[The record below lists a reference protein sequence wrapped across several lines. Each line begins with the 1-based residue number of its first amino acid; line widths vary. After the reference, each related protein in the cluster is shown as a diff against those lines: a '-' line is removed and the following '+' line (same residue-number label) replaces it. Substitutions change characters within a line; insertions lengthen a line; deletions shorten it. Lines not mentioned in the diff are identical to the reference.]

1 MNLVSKNANVCPEGF
16 TVLVVD
22 DSAVSRKFVEQTLKG
37 RCELIF
43 AEDGERGL
51 ALFAEHQ
58 PNLVIADWNMPDPNG
73 IELCQRIRSEFQ
85 ELITAPYTY
94 LILLTSNSEK
104 EHVVQGLAAGADDY
118 LTKPCHPDELV
129 ARVEVARRFVNMH
142 QQIEAKNRLL
152 EELALTDS
160 LTGLANRRALDDWA
174 GRQISG
180 AARHGFPFWV
190 ILADIDNFKAVND
203 THGHAAGDAV
213 IKQFAAILRRN
224 TRRSNVCARVGGEE
238 FMLVLTHADHDDVYT
253 IAERIRRQ
261 CEENEFVY
269 GAAKIRI
276 TASFG
281 MAGFHSHAAPAFE
294 DLVNH
299 ADAALYAAKREGRNR
314 ISSAEIAS
322 AK

>member
-1 MNLVSKNANVCPEGF
+1 MNFDPKHANSCSDGF
-16 TVLVVD
+16 KVLVVD
-22 DSAVSRKFVEQTLKG
+22 DSAVSRKFVEQTLKD

-43 AEDGERGL
+43 AADGQRGL
-51 ALFAEHQ
+51 ALFTEHQ

-73 IELCQRIRSEFQ
+73 IELCQRIRNEFQ
-85 ELITAPYTY
+85 DPLSAPYTY

-104 EHVVQGLAAGADDY
+104 EHVVQGLTAGADDY
-118 LTKPCHPDELV
+118 ITKPCHPEELV
-129 ARVEVARRFVNMH
+129 ARVEVARRFVGMH

-160 LTGLANRRALDDWA
+160 LTGLANRRAIDDWA
-174 GRQISG
+174 SRQISG
-180 AARHGFPFWV
+180 AARHDFAFWV
-190 ILADIDNFKAVND
+190 VLADIDNFKAVND
-203 THGHAAGDAV
+203 TYGHAAGDAV

-224 TRRSNVCARVGGEE
+224 TRRSNVCGRVGGEE
-238 FMLVLTHADHDDVYT
+238 FMLVVTHAEHDDVFT
-253 IAERIRRQ
+253 ITERIRRQ

-281 MAGFHSHAAPAFE
+281 MAGFHSPSAPPFE

-314 ISSAEIAS
+314 VASAEIAS

>member
-1 MNLVSKNANVCPEGF
+1 MNLDPKRADTCSDGF
-16 TVLVVD
+16 KVLVVD
-22 DSAVSRKFVEQTLKG
+22 DSPVSRKFVEQTLKG
-37 RCELIF
+37 SCELIF
-43 AEDGERGL
+43 AEDGDRGL

-58 PNLVIADWNMPDPNG
+58 PNVVIADWNMPDPNG

-85 ELITAPYTY
+85 EPIGAHYTY
-94 LILLTSNSEK
+94 LILLTSNSAT
-104 EHVVQGLAAGADDY
+104 EHIVQGLSAGADDY
-118 LTKPCHPDELV
+118 LTKPCHPEELV

-160 LTGLANRRALDDWA
+160 LTGLANRRAIDDWA
-174 GRQISG
+174 SRQISG
-180 AARHGFPFWV
+180 AARHDFAFWV

-224 TRRSNVCARVGGEE
+224 TRRSNICGRVGGEE
-238 FMLVLTHADHDDVYT
+238 FMLVLTHAAHEDVAT
-253 IAERIRRQ
+253 IVERIRRQ

-281 MAGFHSHAAPAFE
+281 MAGFHSHSAPAFE

-314 ISSAEIAS
+314 VNSAEIAS

>member
-1 MNLVSKNANVCPEGF
+1 MNFDPKLESSCSDGF
-16 TVLVVD
+16 KVLVVD
-22 DSAVSRKFVEQTLKG
+22 DSAVSRKFVEHTLKHC
-37 RCELIF
+37 CELIF

-58 PNLVIADWNMPDPNG
+58 PNVVIADWNMPDPNG
-73 IELCQRIRSEFQ
+73 IELCQRIRGDFQ
-85 ELITAPYTY
+85 DPGGAPYTY

-104 EHVVQGLAAGADDY
+104 EHVVQGLSAGADDY
-118 LTKPCHPDELV
+118 VTKPCHPDELV
-129 ARVEVARRFVNMH
+129 ARVEVARRFVNLH

-160 LTGLANRRALDDWA
+160 LTGLANRRAIDDWA
-174 GRQISG
+174 SRQISG
-180 AARHGFPFWV
+180 AARHDFAFWV

-203 THGHAAGDAV
+203 TYGHAAGDAV

-224 TRRSNVCARVGGEE
+224 TRRSNICGRVGGEE
-238 FMLVLTHADHDDVYT
+238 FMLVLTHAAHDDVYT
-253 IAERIRRQ
+253 IVERMRRQ

-314 ISSAEIAS
+314 ITAAEIAS